1 MRGFVFSRT
10 KMKRRVTEMKGQ
22 IKCATRICVQFI
34 ENGVRE
40 MINGNIYER
49 TQFMPLVH
57 GEMEERA
64 RDRERER
71 ATPKL
76 NNKQF

>member
-1 MRGFVFSRT
+1 
-10 KMKRRVTEMKGQ
+10 MKGQ

-49 TQFMPLVH
+49 TQLMPLVH
-57 GEMEERA
+57 GEMEKRA
-64 RDRERER
+64 SKRQGKKESD
-71 ATPKL
+71 AKTK
-76 NNKQF
+76 